1 MDEVQIDSVE
11 RPEGLPNLPC
21 VHRAERSAASR
32 PTPPAPSLRARW
44 ACLTE
49 SGPRLAGR
57 WLIALAAA
65 VMSVAAP
72 AQGTSASA
80 TPATSRTTTTE
91 APPAEV
97 DPAKLLD
104 SARRDMDAIR
114 SLQDDTLDDAA
125 TLQLRKRALSA
136 QTRAEEAASAL
147 EPELADVK
155 ARLTQIGEP
164 ADGVKES
171 PEVAAQRAQLM
182 RNISTLDSQIK
193 LARLLALE
201 AEQAAATALENRRMQ
216 FSARLGERAPSVLGS
231 RFWQALADDGDDDL
245 QRLRTLGGELGERF
259 AAVTPSTWLL
269 LAGAAVVWVL
279 AHLGLRRLLAH
290 LSATRLPSG
299 RLRRSLHATGV
310 VMLWTLSAGLLAHG
324 VALALTA
331 GPGPAPRLADW
342 LDSVEA
348 ILWFGAFV
356 GALGTALLMPRKPS
370 WRLPP
375 VPDLTATRLAWFPQT
390 LAATV
395 VVGWVSV
402 RSVATLDASVSFS
415 WAVNGLSTLT
425 HLGVLALA
433 LSQAQRRTT
442 PRPGGD
448 SRSDGH
454 GEGHGNTGAG
464 SHNGA
469 QGDAHGAASARPL
482 WLSVLRAGAWIALA
496 ASALAVLS
504 GFVALGT
511 FIMNQLVWGLIV
523 LSTAY
528 LLTALVDDLFMSL
541 LAPTAKSSS
550 PEEAAAEDASAAPAK
565 PRTREQTA
573 VLLSAVCRVM
583 VGVFALVLLL
593 APYGEGPVELFRR
606 AGRLHEGLSIGEL
619 SLRPMALLQGALIM
633 LLGFGAVRLLKTW
646 LAQRYMPT
654 TRMDAGM
661 RMSVTTLFGYIG
673 AVAVIAVTMSAL
685 GVGLERVAWV
695 ASALSVGIGFGLQ
708 AVVQNFV
715 SGLILLAERPV
726 KVGDW
731 VSLSGVEGDIRRI
744 NVRATEIQ
752 MGDRSTV
759 IVPNSEFITKIVRN
773 VTYGDSL
780 GMVQFKLPM
789 PLSSDTARARALLLE
804 AFTSHPGVLSSPPPS
819 VQLDGIDGTN
829 FVLNATGFVNS
840 PRAAYAVK
848 SDLLLDVLTR
858 LRAAGLLP
866 TQPVAG

>member
-1 MDEVQIDSVE
+1 MTAPTASAQGNGSTANT
-11 RPEGLPNLPC
+11 G
-21 VHRAERSAASR
+21 ATAASR
-32 PTPPAPSLRARW
+32 
-44 ACLTE
+44 
-49 SGPRLAGR
+49 
-57 WLIALAAA
+57 AANA
-65 VMSVAAP
+65 DA
-72 AQGTSASA
+72 
-80 TPATSRTTTTE
+80 
-91 APPAEV
+91 PAEV

-104 SARRDMDAIR
+104 AARRDMDAIR
-114 SLQDDTLDDAA
+114 AVQDDTLDDAA

-155 ARLTQIGEP
+155 ARLAQIGEP

-182 RNISTLDSQIK
+182 RSISTLDSQIK
-193 LARLLALE
+193 LAKLLALE

-216 FSARLGERAPSVLGS
+216 FSARLGERVPSVLGS
-231 RFWQALADDGDDDL
+231 RFWKALAADGEEDL
-245 QRLRTLGGELGERF
+245 QRLGTLGADVGRRVALISTGLWLSLIGL
-259 AAVTPSTWLL
+259 AVGLL
-269 LAGAAVVWVL
+269 L
-279 AHLGLRRLLAH
+279 AHLGLRRLLTH

-299 RLRRSLHATGV
+299 RLRRSLHAFGV
-310 VMLWTLSAGLLAHG
+310 VVLWTLTFGLLAHAS
-324 VALALTA
+324 VLALSA
-331 GPGPAPRLADW
+331 GPDPAPRLADW

-356 GALGTALLMPRKPS
+356 GALGTALLIPRKPS

-375 VPDLTATRLAWFPQT
+375 VPDELASRLAWFPLT
-390 LAATV
+390 LAGTV
-395 VVGWVSV
+395 VLGWIST
-402 RSVATLDASVSFS
+402 RSVAAVDASVTMS

-425 HLGVLALA
+425 HLAVLAVA
-433 LSQAQRRTT
+433 LRQATRRRTPASDDAAADGST
-442 PRPGGD
+442 PAHSASARDAGGPH
-448 SRSDGH
+448 DGH
-454 GEGHGNTGAG
+454 G
-464 SHNGA
+464 
-469 QGDAHGAASARPL
+469 AAPQPPRPL
-482 WLSVLRAGAWIALA
+482 WLPMLRTGAWIAVA
-496 ASALAVLS
+496 ASALALLA
-504 GFVALGT
+504 GFLAMGT

-541 LAPTAKSSS
+541 LAPTASSRT
-550 PEEAAAEDASAAPAK
+550 PEENGQRADEPAPAK

-573 VLLSAVCRVM
+573 VLLSAVCRAM

-593 APYGEGPVELFRR
+593 APYGEGPGELFRR
-606 AGRLHEGLSIGEL
+606 ATRLHEGLSIGEL
-619 SLRPMALLQGALIM
+619 SLRPMALLQGVLVM
-633 LLGFGAVRLLKTW
+633 LVGFGAVRLLKGW
-646 LAQRYMPT
+646 LANRYMPT

-661 RMSVTTLFGYIG
+661 RMSVTTLFGYVG

-789 PLSSDTARARALLLE
+789 PLSSDTAKARALLLE
-804 AFTSHPGVLSSPPPS
+804 AFTAHPGVLASPPPN

-829 FVLNATGFVNS
+829 YVLNATGFVNS

-848 SDLLLDVLTR
+848 SDLLLDALTR
-858 LRAAGLLP
+858 LRGAGLLP
-866 TQPVAG
+866 APPAA